1 MSIQNKN
8 TAGPNFENE
17 IRTGLGGFPKRLS
30 SKFIYDKRGDRL
42 FQQIMEMPTYY
53 LYDCEY
59 EILEQYSK
67 QLSELFCK
75 KGETVNL
82 IDLGAGDGKKTKIL
96 LRYMVQN
103 NFDFVYKPIDISETI
118 LEELKD
124 SLKKELPTLKVEPET
139 GEYFQVLNKLKTYNK
154 IRKVILV
161 LGSNI
166 GNLLHPRAI
175 EFMSSLKDVLNPED
189 LLFMGF
195 DRKKN
200 PQTILDAYNDKEGIT
215 AAFNRNILYRINSE
229 FDADF
234 EPEKFTHWEVYNPET
249 GTAKSYLVA
258 TEEMDV
264 KIRKLNMDVHFEKWE
279 TIHVEIS
286 QKYTDS
292 VVKWLADE
300 SDLTII
306 DSFTDRREYYRNY
319 IFISKD

>member
-1 MSIQNKN
+1 MSIQNENK
-8 TAGPNFENE
+8 ADPNFEIE
-17 IRTGLGGFPKRLS
+17 VRTGLGSFPKRLS
-30 SKFIYDKRGDRL
+30 SKFIYDKKGDRL

-59 EILEQYSK
+59 EILERYSK

-75 KGETVNL
+75 KGETINL

-103 NFDFVYKPIDISETI
+103 DFDFVYKPIDISKTI
-118 LEELKD
+118 LEELKN

-139 GEYFQVLNKLKTYNK
+139 GEYFQVLNRLKNYNK
-154 IRKVILV
+154 TKKVILV

-175 EFMSSLKDVLNPED
+175 EFMSSLKDALNPGD

-195 DRKKN
+195 DQKKN

-215 AAFNRNILYRINSE
+215 AAFNRNILYRINDE
-229 FDADF
+229 FDANF

-258 TEEMDV
+258 TEEMKV
-264 KIRKLNMDVHFEKWE
+264 KVKNLNMEVYFEKWE

-300 SDLTII
+300 SNLNII
-306 DSFTDRREYYRNY
+306 DSFTDDREYYRNY
-319 IFISKD
+319 IFVSKD

>member
-1 MSIQNKN
+1 MSKQNKN
-8 TAGPNFENE
+8 TADPNFENE
-17 IRTGLGGFPKRLS
+17 VRTGLGGFPKRLS
-30 SKFIYDKRGDRL
+30 SKFIYDKKGDRL

-59 EILEQYSK
+59 EILERYSK

-300 SDLTII
+300 SGLAII

-319 IFISKD
+319 IFIPKD

>member
-8 TAGPNFENE
+8 KADPNFEIE
-17 IRTGLGGFPKRLS
+17 VRTGLGSFPKRLS
-30 SKFIYDKRGDRL
+30 SKFIYDKKGDRL

-59 EILEQYSK
+59 EILETYSK

-103 NFDFVYKPIDISETI
+103 DFDFVYKPIDISKTI
-118 LEELKD
+118 LEELKN

-139 GEYFQVLNKLKTYNK
+139 GEYFQVLNRLKNYNK
-154 IRKVILV
+154 TKKVILV

-175 EFMSSLKDVLNPED
+175 EFMSSLKDALNLGD

-195 DRKKN
+195 DQKKN

-215 AAFNRNILYRINSE
+215 AAFNRNILYRINDE
-229 FDADF
+229 FDANF

-258 TEEMDV
+258 TEEMKV
-264 KIRKLNMDVHFEKWE
+264 KVKNLNMEVHFEKWE

-300 SDLTII
+300 SDLNII
-306 DSFTDRREYYRNY
+306 DSFTDDREYYRNY
-319 IFISKD
+319 IFVSKD

>member
-8 TAGPNFENE
+8 KADPNFEIE
-17 IRTGLGGFPKRLS
+17 VRTGLGSFPKRLS
-30 SKFIYDKRGDRL
+30 SKFIYDKKGDRL

-59 EILEQYSK
+59 EILERYSK

-75 KGETVNL
+75 KGETINL

-103 NFDFVYKPIDISETI
+103 DFDFVYKPIDISKTI
-118 LEELKD
+118 LEELKN

-139 GEYFQVLNKLKTYNK
+139 GEYFQVLNRLKNYNK
-154 IRKVILV
+154 TKKVILV

-175 EFMSSLKDVLNPED
+175 EFMSSLKDALNPGD

-195 DRKKN
+195 DQKKN

-215 AAFNRNILYRINSE
+215 AAFNRNILYRINEE
-229 FDADF
+229 FDANF

-258 TEEMDV
+258 TEEMKV
-264 KIRKLNMDVHFEKWE
+264 KVKNLNMEVHFEKWE

-300 SDLTII
+300 SGLNII
-306 DSFTDRREYYRNY
+306 DSFTDDREYYRNY
-319 IFISKD
+319 IFVSKD

>member
-8 TAGPNFENE
+8 KDDRNFENE
-17 IRTGLGGFPKRLS
+17 VRTGLAGFPKRLS
-30 SKFIYDKRGDRL
+30 SKFIYDKKGDRL

-53 LYDCEY
+53 LYNCEY
-59 EILEQYSK
+59 EILERHSK
-67 QLSELFCK
+67 QLSKLFCNEDK
-75 KGETVNL
+75 TVSL

-103 NFDFVYKPIDISETI
+103 NFDIVYKPVDISQTI

-124 SLKKELPTLKVEPET
+124 SLKKELPTLQVEPEK

-154 IRKVILV
+154 TKKVILV

-166 GNLLHPRAI
+166 GNLLHPKAI
-175 EFMSSLKDVLNPED
+175 EFMSSLKDALNPDD

-195 DRKKN
+195 DQKKN
-200 PQTILDAYNDKEGIT
+200 PQTILDAYNDSEGIT
-215 AAFNRNILYRINSE
+215 AAFNKNILYRINNE

-234 EPEKFTHWEVYNPET
+234 EPEKFIHWEVYNPET

-258 TEEMDV
+258 TEDMDV
-264 KIRKLNMDVHFEKWE
+264 KIRNLAMDVHFEKWE

-286 QKYTDS
+286 QKYTDA
-292 VVKWLADE
+292 VVSWLADE
-300 SDLTII
+300 SGLRII
-306 DSFTDRREYYRNY
+306 NSFTDSREYYRNY
-319 IFISKD
+319 IFIPKY

>member
-1 MSIQNKN
+1 MNNQNKN
-8 TAGPNFENE
+8 TADPNFENE
-17 IRTGLGGFPKRLS
+17 VRTGLGGFPKRLS
-30 SKFIYDKRGDRL
+30 SKFIYDKKGDRL

-59 EILEQYSK
+59 EILELYSK

-103 NFDFVYKPIDISETI
+103 DFDFVYKPIGISETI

-139 GEYFQVLNKLKTYNK
+139 GEYFQVLNHLKTYNK
-154 IRKVILV
+154 TKKVIMV

-175 EFMSSLKDVLNPED
+175 EFMSSLKDALNPDD

-195 DRKKN
+195 DQKKN

-215 AAFNRNILYRINSE
+215 AAFNRNILYRINDE
-229 FDADF
+229 FDANF
-234 EPEKFTHWEVYNPET
+234 EPDKFTHWEVYNPET

-258 TEEMDV
+258 TEEMNV
-264 KIRKLNMDVHFEKWE
+264 KIKNLNMDVHFEKWE

-286 QKYTDS
+286 QKYTDA

-300 SDLTII
+300 SGLSIT
-306 DSFTDRREYYRNY
+306 DSFTDSRKYYRNY
-319 IFISKD
+319 IFVPKS

>member
-1 MSIQNKN
+1 MSKQNKN
-8 TAGPNFENE
+8 TIDPNFENE
-17 IRTGLGGFPKRLS
+17 VRTGLGNFPKRLS
-30 SKFIYDKRGDRL
+30 SKFIYDKKGDRL

-53 LYDCEY
+53 PYNSEY
-59 EILEQYSK
+59 EILEKYSK

-103 NFDFVYKPIDISETI
+103 HFEFVYKPIDISETI

-154 IRKVILV
+154 TKKVILV

-166 GNLLHPRAI
+166 GNLLHPKAI
-175 EFMSSLKDVLNPED
+175 EFMSSLKEALNPDD

-195 DRKKN
+195 DLKKN
-200 PQTILDAYNDKEGIT
+200 PQTILDAYNDREGIT
-215 AAFNRNILYRINSE
+215 AAFNKNILYRINGE
-229 FDADF
+229 LNADF
-234 EPEKFTHWEVYNPET
+234 EPEKFIHWEVYNPET

-279 TIHVEIS
+279 TIHIEIS
-286 QKYTDS
+286 QKYTDA
-292 VVKWLADE
+292 VVKWIADE
-300 SDLTII
+300 SGLEII
-306 DSFTDRREYYRNY
+306 NSFTDSKEYYRNY
-319 IFISKD
+319 IFISKN